1 MSGRYLRTGL
11 NRSIAI
17 IALAVCVPMT
27 SAAQDPPTILQYFES
42 GWDTIRY
49 RMPDVFM
56 AGYDGTW
63 LPPVQRATAG
73 PSGVGYDLFDRFDL
87 GTDSNPTRYGSEN
100 GFRLMVDEFHR
111 ANVRVYVDYLMNH
124 NSFFDITSPNDP
136 FLNNGNTFWE
146 NGGYPGFA
154 LDLPGDSSGDFN
166 AYSAGCP
173 QSTNPGDGC
182 YNLFDG
188 RLLGLID
195 IDQAKSGVNYEWI
208 RHPVAVDANNIPML
222 AGAVRNQPDPANAR
236 FYPDMSLTPIMPNN
250 PGTTRNPGP
259 PQFTFYPYNT
269 ANPMAGD
276 AVPESAAQLLLRTT
290 KYYLEVLKVDGFRLD
305 AIKHTPE
312 WFFDNLWDA
321 AVHERYLDFDGQ
333 WKTPYSFGEAVE
345 GNSRILDWVRKP
357 GENGGPGWPPQGWE
371 FGNRDALDLN
381 EAGQLRDIIGA
392 GGFGN
397 WNNVI
402 SASVDN
408 SDDGFNNGTVGVHH
422 VTSHDNSF
430 NLDDTVS
437 QAYVLM
443 RPGPAIVYH
452 NALEF
457 GAPGFPAPDS
467 RLDAIGLGGTRITT
481 LIKLRNQYGR
491 GFFFPLNANRDDVL
505 AFTRRSPGSEDNV
518 LIGVNDSNANGFDS
532 VSITTAFPSGTRL
545 HELTGNA
552 ASPIVDP
559 NSDIP
564 EVITVGAGGL
574 ISNFRVPRNSSTAQA
589 SHRNGY
595 VVYGPAVPTGT
606 LSIANATTIVAPPDS
621 AATPDPQQRVSPVT
635 IVTSSTF
642 DILLQTQQTD
652 ALDPNTDDSAV
663 FRIDSGFVD
672 SNGNGGVDHLDDSA
686 VDYGFEDFLTEN
698 SPRFG
703 GGTGTYRQTI
713 DASQLGDGYH
723 YITVRAYRHR
733 PAGTQPLFGEFR
745 MVIFVDIETPAF
757 EFISPTNN
765 CDNDIASLPAEFV
778 IEADGYVDDVYVFL
792 DRQDNTNFEALA
804 TGSANRAVRLGNT
817 FTLTRGVLSSG
828 NHRVDIVAVEERP
841 DGVRNTR
848 HETFPG
854 VQSNTG
860 SGAGAGDVNS
870 DGVIDS
876 RDIETFTA
884 LVLLEFFLPVA
895 DTNCD
900 GLVNVAD
907 ISDFAALLVSQ

>member
-1 MSGRYLRTGL
+1 MIGRFARTGL
-11 NRSIAI
+11 VRLLMLP
-17 IALAVCVPMT
+17 ALAAFAAT
-27 SAAQDPPTILQYFES
+27 ANAAQDPPTILQYFES

-63 LPPVQRATAG
+63 LPPVQKATAG
-73 PSGVGYDLFDRFDL
+73 TSGVGYDLFDRFDL
-87 GTDSNPTRYGSEN
+87 GSTTSPTRYGTES
-100 GFRLMVDEFHR
+100 GFRLMVDQSHR
-111 ANVRVYVDYLMNH
+111 ANVRVYVDFLLNH
-124 NSFFDITSPNDP
+124 NSFPDITTSDDP
-136 FLNNGNTFWE
+136 FLNNGNSFWE

-154 LDLPGDSSGDFN
+154 LELPGDAFGDFH
-166 AYSAGCP
+166 AYSNGCP
-173 QSTNPGDGC
+173 QSTNPNDGC
-182 YNLFDG
+182 YNLYDG

-195 IDQAKSGVNYEWI
+195 IDQSKGGAAYEWI
-208 RHPVAVDANNIPML
+208 RHPVAVDADNIPML
-222 AGAVRNQPDPANAR
+222 PGAVRNQPDPANAK
-236 FYPDMSLTPIMPNN
+236 FYPDTDLPAIMPNN
-250 PGTTRNPGP
+250 PGTSRNPNP
-259 PQFTFYPYNT
+259 PQYTFYPFNT
-269 ANPMAGD
+269 ADPAAGD
-276 AVPESAAQLLLRTT
+276 AVPESASRLLLRTT

-321 AVHERYLDFDGQ
+321 AVYGRYVDFDGVS
-333 WKTPYSFGEAVE
+333 KTPYSFGEAVE

-357 GENGGPGWPPQGWE
+357 GENGGPGWPALGWE

-381 EAGQLRDIIGA
+381 EAGQLRDIISA

-397 WNNVI
+397 WNNVLG
-402 SASVDN
+402 ASVDN
-408 SDDGFNNGTVGVHH
+408 ADDGFNNGTVGVHH

-443 RPGPAIVYH
+443 RPGPAVVYH

-457 GAPGFPAPDS
+457 GVPGFPAPDS

-481 LIKLRNQYGR
+481 LVKIRNQYGR
-491 GFFFPLNANRDDVL
+491 GFFFPLNSNRNDVL
-505 AFTRRSPGSEDNV
+505 AFTRRSPSSEDNV
-518 LIGVNDSNANGFDS
+518 LVGLNDSNANGFDS
-532 VSITTAFPSGTRL
+532 VSITTAFPAGTRL

-559 NSDIP
+559 NGDIP
-564 EVITVGAGGL
+564 ELITVGAGGV

-595 VVYGPAVPTGT
+595 VIYGPAVPTGT

-621 AATPDPQQRVSPVT
+621 ASTPDPRQRVNPVT

-652 ALDPNTDDSAV
+652 PSDPNTDDAAV

-672 SNGNGGVDHLDDSA
+672 HNGNGGVDHTDSTA

-733 PAGTQPLFGEFR
+733 PGGTQPLFGEFR
-745 MVIFVDIETPAF
+745 IVIFVDNEAPAF
-757 EFISPTNN
+757 QFVSPTAT
-765 CDNDIASLPAEFV
+765 CDHDVMTTPVNFV
-778 IEADGYVDDVYVFL
+778 IEAQGSVDDVYVFL
-792 DRQDNTNFEALA
+792 DRQDDTNFEGLA
-804 TGSANRAVRLGNT
+804 MGASNRATRFADT
-817 FTLTRGVLSSG
+817 FTLTRSLLTTG
-828 NHRVDIVAVEERP
+828 NHRVDIVAVEVRP

-848 HETFPG
+848 HETFTG
-854 VQSNTG
+854 VQSFTG
-860 SGAGAGDVNS
+860 SALGVGDLNADGAINGLDVELFVS
-870 DGVIDS
+870 
-876 RDIETFTA
+876 
-884 LVLLEFFLPVA
+884 LVQLEFFLPTA

-900 GLVNVAD
+900 GLVNVGD
-907 ISDFAALLVSQ
+907 ISDFATILVSQ